1 LVTGRPDPK
10 GKGGKKKVRKVNK
23 RRRQNN
29 DMGQGVIPPRN
40 AISPAR

>member
-1 LVTGRPDPK
+1 LIPKEK
-10 GKGGKKKVRKVNK
+10 GKRKNIRKVNN